1 MDYKSAGMPKSNSAF
16 VDPDRLA
23 WQKRID
29 ELEAEVRALRAARD
43 DAQDAMQQW
52 RDNYWKATAEV
63 ARLAEVLRSFGGA
76 MIAASGLIVGRG

>member
-23 WQKRID
+23 WQKRIE
-29 ELEAEVRALRAARD
+29 ELEAEVRTLRAARD
-43 DAQDAMQQW
+43 DAMNSVCLW

-63 ARLAEVLRSFGGA
+63 ARLAEVLRSFGSA